1 MSNSRVANRYAE
13 ALMIAAEEAKIL
25 NDVSNNLTAIK
36 ELINSSNEFKLFL
49 KSPVIKKDKKKEVF
63 KSLFSNKI
71 APITLQ
77 FLLLITEKQREDLL
91 LDIIDCFFKLQ
102 DEKLGYISLQVK
114 SAVGLTEQQINKFK
128 NQFEEYSKKKVR
140 IEAEVEKELIGGFVA
155 RIGDTMYDASV
166 KRQLQL
172 LKQRLAEEVEV

>member
-25 NDVSNNLTAIK
+25 NDVGNNLTAIK

-102 DEKLGYISLQVK
+102 DEKLGYISLHVK
-114 SAVGLTEQQINKFK
+114 SAVGLTEQQINEFK